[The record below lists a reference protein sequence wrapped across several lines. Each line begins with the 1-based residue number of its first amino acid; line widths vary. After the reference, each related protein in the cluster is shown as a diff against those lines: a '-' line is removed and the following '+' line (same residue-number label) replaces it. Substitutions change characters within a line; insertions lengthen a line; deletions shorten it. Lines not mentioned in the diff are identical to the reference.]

1 MTRWIWV
8 AVIALAAGDLTAQPY
23 VGSELGL
30 ALTPALRLVGTD
42 NDWGT
47 RCDLLI
53 NPDGLETGAEC
64 GTPPPPT
71 EWTNESGRAIGIT
84 AGLAAGY
91 RFGRYRA
98 EVEYRFR
105 AAAYHDYTATQ
116 IGDVVTAQKADQ
128 ELETAIGGGGDLT
141 VHGVFTNLAVDFH
154 AANRRLMSYVGVG
167 AGVQRMAIDYF
178 SLWKRN
184 DDPTRIA
191 TFEDAALRAKLA
203 GTTTLGAA
211 VLHDTMVSIQ
221 LLGGV
226 DYRIADQL
234 TLGNTIRYATGLGA
248 FRSAPREWDQLRSHD
263 STVGRGSPILYT
275 VETRDTSAF
284 TMILSLRYGL

>member
-8 AVIALAAGDLTAQPY
+8 AALPLAAGNLTAQPY
-23 VGSELGL
+23 MGSELGFTL
-30 ALTPALRLVGTD
+30 VPNMRLVATD

-53 NPDGLETGAEC
+53 NPEGLETGTEC
-64 GTPPPPT
+64 DTPPPPT
-71 EWTNESGRAIGIT
+71 EWTNQSGSGKGTA

-98 EVEYRFR
+98 EVEYRNR
-105 AAAYHDYTATQ
+105 ATSHHDYTPTQ

-128 ELETAIGGGGDLT
+128 ELETAIGGGGDVT
-141 VHGVFTNLAVDFH
+141 VHGLFTNLAVDLST
-154 AANRRLMSYVGVG
+154 AQRRLTSYVGVG
-167 AGVQRMAIDYF
+167 AGVQRVAIDYL

-184 DDPTRIA
+184 ADPDRIT
-191 TFEDAALRAKLA
+191 TFEDAALRAQLA
-203 GTTTLGAA
+203 GTTTLAAA
-211 VLHDTMVSIQ
+211 VLNDIMLSVQI
-221 LLGGV
+221 LGGV
-226 DYRIADQL
+226 DYRVADGL
-234 TLGNTIRYATGLGA
+234 TIGSRIRYATGLGA
-248 FRSAPREWDQLRSHD
+248 FRSKPREWDQLRSHD
-263 STVGRGSPILYT
+263 STVGRGSRIVYT

>member
-1 MTRWIWV
+1 MTRWVCVV
-8 AVIALAAGDLTAQPY
+8 AIALAAGDLTAQPY

-30 ALTPALRLVGTD
+30 ALTPAIRLVGTD

-53 NPDGLETGAEC
+53 NPDGVETGAEC
-64 GTPPPPT
+64 DSPPPPT
-71 EWTNESGRAIGIT
+71 EWTNESVRAAGIA

-98 EVEYRFR
+98 EVVYRYR
-105 AAAYHDYTATQ
+105 AASYHERTPTQ

-128 ELETAIGGGGDLT
+128 ELETAIGGAGDVT
-141 VHGVFTNLAVDFH
+141 VHGVFTNFAVDFR
-154 AANRRLMSYVGVG
+154 AANRSLTSYVGVG

-184 DDPTRIA
+184 DDPNRIT

-211 VLHDTMVSIQ
+211 VLDDTRFSVQI
-221 LLGGV
+221 LGGM
-226 DYRIADQL
+226 DYSVADAF
-234 TLGNTIRYATGLGA
+234 TIGGKIRYAAGLGA
-248 FRSAPREWDQLRSHD
+248 FQSAPREWDQLRSHD
-263 STVGRGSPILYT
+263 STVGRGSRILYT

>member
-8 AVIALAAGDLTAQPY
+8 AAVALVTTDLTAQPY
-23 VGSELGL
+23 LGSELGL

-64 GTPPPPT
+64 DTPPPPT
-71 EWTNESGRAIGIT
+71 EWTNESGRAAGIA

-98 EVEYRFR
+98 EIEYRYR
-105 AAAYHDYTATQ
+105 AAAYHDYAPTQ
-116 IGDVVTAQKADQ
+116 IGDMVTAQKADQ
-128 ELETAIGGGGDLT
+128 ELETTVGGGGDVT
-141 VHGVFTNLAVDFH
+141 VHGVFTNLALDFRP
-154 AANRRLMSYVGVG
+154 ANRRLMSYVGVG
-167 AGVQRMAIDYF
+167 GGVQRMAIDYF

-184 DDPTRIA
+184 DDPARIA

-211 VLHDTMVSIQ
+211 VLDDTMFSVQI
-221 LLGGV
+221 LGGV
-226 DYRIADQL
+226 EYRIADRL
-234 TLGNTIRYATGLGA
+234 TIGSAMRYTTGLGT
-248 FRSAPREWDQLRSHD
+248 FRSTPREWDQLRSHD
-263 STVGRGSPILYT
+263 STVGRGSRILYT